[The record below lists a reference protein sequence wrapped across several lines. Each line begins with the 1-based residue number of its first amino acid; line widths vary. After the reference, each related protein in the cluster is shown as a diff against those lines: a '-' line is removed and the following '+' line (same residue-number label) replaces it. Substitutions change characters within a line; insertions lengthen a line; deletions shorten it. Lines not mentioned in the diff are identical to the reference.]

1 MDNKK
6 IQNWIKN
13 KKIFTNDLT
22 NEIANISEKIVDK
35 KFSHATHGYDA
46 DEVDKE
52 IDNVL
57 RIYEKLRD
65 TIIAIFEYT
74 CELDKLV
81 NGDDSE
87 LDKLKKENEA
97 LKFKLEKL
105 QKEGYGNIE
114 ILNRLE
120 KMDELQKRVNELE
133 KNDKKN

>member
-13 KKIFTNDLT
+13 KKIFNSDLT
-22 NEIANISEKIVDK
+22 NEIAKISEKIVDK

-74 CELDKLV
+74 CELDKII
-81 NGDDSE
+81 NGEGSE
-87 LDKLKKENEA
+87 LNKLKEQNKY
-97 LKFKLEKL
+97 LQTKLDKL

-114 ILNRLE
+114 LLNRLE
-120 KMDELQKRVNELE
+120 EVEKLKKDLAEL